1 VNHGDS
7 TKIPFLEKVR
17 RYFALLP
24 VDRFALKMLDFW
36 SLWENQGS
44 HAVLGSPS
52 VGSGSSTVGSGWTDQ
67 QCAAILDLFH
77 RQRQEIPVFGRF
89 VEAVKSNASAI
100 RYPEDL
106 VFLPIE
112 AFKEHE
118 LAWGP
123 PPSARQLFRS
133 SGTSAGVQRRSVH
146 SMAYPDLVWE
156 RSLDF
161 AQTILGPLDGKALL
175 ALLPSYMDRGES
187 SLLAMLAFYMEAS
200 DLVQGS
206 FYNKDYNAFTRD
218 WQQAQLN
225 QSPVLAWG
233 IPHALLEWIQETDLV
248 PSSSDILMETGGS
261 KGMERTWT
269 EAERR
274 QCWRQALGSSIRLGG
289 EYGMTELGSQA
300 YRLDGTRWEGY
311 VFPPMVGVGFYRTDN
326 PLEWEKAGGIGG
338 LNMVDPAN
346 YYSVSFIQTRD
357 LGRCLPDGSLELLGR
372 LDGAEPRGC
381 NLLHVQ

>member
-1 VNHGDS
+1 M
-7 TKIPFLEKVR
+7 
-17 RYFALLP
+17 LLP

-44 HAVLGSPS
+44 HAVLGTR
-52 VGSGSSTVGSGWTDQ
+52 TVGSGWTDQ
-67 QCAAILDLFH
+67 QCAAIMDLFH
-77 RQRQEIPVFGRF
+77 RQRQEIPVFGKF
-89 VEAVKSNASAI
+89 VEAVKPDASAI

-112 AFKEHE
+112 AFKDHE

-123 PPSARQLFRS
+123 PPGMRQLFRS

-161 AQTILGPLDGKALL
+161 AQTILGPLNGKALL

-200 DLVQGS
+200 DLAQGT

-218 WQQAQLN
+218 WQRAQLE

-233 IPHALLEWIQETDLV
+233 IPHALLEWIQDTDLV
-248 PSSSDILMETGGS
+248 TDAIDILIETGGS

-269 EAERR
+269 EEERR
-274 QCWRQALGSSIRLGG
+274 QCWRQALGPSIRLGG

-300 YRLDGTRWEGY
+300 YRLDGTRWVGY

-338 LNMVDPAN
+338 LNIVDPAN

-372 LDGAEPRGC
+372 LEGAEPRGC

>member
-1 VNHGDS
+1 M
-7 TKIPFLEKVR
+7 
-17 RYFALLP
+17 LLP

-52 VGSGSSTVGSGWTDQ
+52 VGSGYLTMGSGWTDQ

-133 SGTSAGVQRRSVH
+133 SGTSAGVQRRAVH

-248 PSSSDILMETGGS
+248 ASSSDILMETGGS
-261 KGMERTWT
+261 KGMDRTWT

-311 VFPPMVGVGFYRTDN
+311 VFPPMVGVGFYRADN